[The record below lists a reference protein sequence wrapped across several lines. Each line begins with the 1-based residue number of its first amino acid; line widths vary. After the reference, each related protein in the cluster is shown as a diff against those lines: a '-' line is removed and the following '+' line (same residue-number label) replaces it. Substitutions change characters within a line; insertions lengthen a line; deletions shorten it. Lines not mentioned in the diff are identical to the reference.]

1 MGTRENLQLTT
12 QMLSEM
18 SGIDKTV
25 KNLMQKVFM
34 PIGLQLKSI
43 GTLTPDLIK
52 NIHSA
57 TTQLNTFKVR
67 LENIFGE
74 TDIKV
79 KVHQQLSRKHLKN
92 SCHIIYLRLMNLN

>member
-67 LENIFGE
+67 LENIFDA

-79 KVHQQLSRKHLKN
+79 KVH
-92 SCHIIYLRLMNLN
+92 